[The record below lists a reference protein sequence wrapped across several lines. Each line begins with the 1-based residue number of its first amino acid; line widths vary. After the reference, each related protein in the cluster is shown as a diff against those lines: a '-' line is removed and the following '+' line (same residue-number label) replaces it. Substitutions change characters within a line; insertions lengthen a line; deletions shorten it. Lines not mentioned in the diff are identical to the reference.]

1 MEEIDRWSL
10 DGFDGHPAGVK
21 QRPLCCAHA
30 TIVVLKDALELAKFK
45 KLPLF
50 GPYGGCLRHTEL
62 LVCAL
67 FAKTYPDN
75 GVG

>member
-50 GPYGGCLRHTEL
+50 GPYGTFSLRTLRE
-62 LVCAL
+62 
-67 FAKTYPDN
+67 PIRIME
-75 GVG
+75 

>member
-50 GPYGGCLRHTEL
+50 GPYRYEISGTFSLRTLRE
-62 LVCAL
+62 
-67 FAKTYPDN
+67 PIRIME
-75 GVG
+75 